1 MILIDDEC
9 PICRTTKLH
18 LNTSDLSECPKCNL
32 MIAIF
37 GPIATVIPERG
48 NGKFRFEDCQP
59 IHREGLALAPC
70 KDGSVL
76 PDEKNLFRDFNAL
89 EKYIEKYLPVVKQ
102 ENENVDEYHLWFEFI
117 EHFNVCIGK
126 CSNEQLRQA
135 WKTLPNRTKFYTDD
149 LLPQVAND
157 IDLKITKEEFKVD
170 FVMAVEDPY
179 SEHKIPKIYIESE
192 NDISKA
198 EHEIRKL
205 CSLNSS
211 LRILITVDAWPNDPK
226 KKFSRLREW
235 QSIIKAHKK
244 QNKQNFLGTIGIL
257 IGGFESDILRFHAL
271 AFWPDGDLRYP
282 EHVIFERALKG

>member
-1 MILIDDEC
+1 MILIDGEC
-9 PICRTTKLH
+9 PICLTTKLH

-37 GPIATVIPERG
+37 GPIATVMPERG
-48 NGKFRFEDCQP
+48 NGKFRFEDQDQP

-89 EKYIEKYLPVVKQ
+89 ENYLPVVKQ
-102 ENENVDEYHLWFEFI
+102 ENENIDEYHLWFEFI
-117 EHFNVCIGK
+117 EHFNICIGK

-135 WKTLPNRTKFYTDD
+135 WKTLPKRTKFYTDD

-157 IDLKITKEEFKVD
+157 MNLEITKEKFKVD
-170 FVMAVEDPY
+170 FVMGKEDP
-179 SEHKIPKIYIESE
+179 SGHVIPKIYIESE
-192 NDISKA
+192 NIFNSA
-198 EHEIRKL
+198 GQEIEKL
-205 CSLNSS
+205 CSLNSP
-211 LRILITVDAWPNDPK
+211 LRILITVDEWPDDPK
-226 KKFSRLREW
+226 KKFRKLREW

-244 QNKQNFLGTIGIL
+244 QNKQNFSGTIGIL

-271 AFWPDGDLRYP
+271 AFWPDGELRDP
-282 EHVIFERALKG
+282 EHVIFERDLKG